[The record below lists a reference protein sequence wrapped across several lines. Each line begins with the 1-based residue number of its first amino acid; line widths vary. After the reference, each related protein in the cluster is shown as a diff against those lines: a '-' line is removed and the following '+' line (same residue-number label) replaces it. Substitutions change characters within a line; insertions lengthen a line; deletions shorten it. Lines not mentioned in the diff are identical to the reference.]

1 MPGSDASRNVQAN
14 YSLICSAPEYL
25 KNAFPADFF
34 WGGRQG
40 QTALLFS
47 PPPPAPKAGAGCA
60 AGAPRAAR
68 GGSAGAV
75 CPSLPPRPRPAVGA
89 GTARWRGEAFLFGG
103 CDLKAPRQ
111 CPRRPR
117 EACCSQWLARLHWG
131 VQWGRCWRGV
141 IRAPL
146 WGSQLGSRPGCL

>member
-60 AGAPRAAR
+60 AGAPHAAR

-75 CPSLPPRPRPAVGA
+75 CPSLPPRPRPAVEQALTDG
-89 GTARWRGEAFLFGG
+89 GGRLFSSEA
-103 CDLKAPRQ
+103 A
-111 CPRRPR
+111 
-117 EACCSQWLARLHWG
+117 
-131 VQWGRCWRGV
+131 
-141 IRAPL
+141 I
-146 WGSQLGSRPGCL
+146 